1 MFWFALLSTITPPV
15 CGAVFIAAGMINEN
29 WLKVA
34 LTSMALGV
42 GLYLIPLALIANP
55 EIIRLESNPLAALIT
70 FVQLAVGLSVVSFGL
85 IGYKSYI
92 SKFTA
97 IALGIL
103 IIFWR
108 LAF

>member
-1 MFWFALLSTITPPV
+1 
-15 CGAVFIAAGMINEN
+15 MINEN

-34 LTSMALGV
+34 LTAMSLGV

-55 EIIRLESNPLAALIT
+55 EIIRLESEPLAALIA

-85 IGYKSYI
+85 IGYKTFI

-97 IALGIL
+97 IGLGMV
-103 IIFWR
+103 IIFGR